1 MIRLARLLVTFNTPI
16 LLVLAN
22 TLIVMTPLWLAAAY
36 NRPGFP
42 PDSYGFS
49 RSERI
54 ELATRVTSWLGSNE
68 GLIVLHE
75 LRLPDGREM
84 FNARELRHLQDVK
97 LLAGQAYR
105 LAILALALFATG
117 LVICLRNG
125 ALHAALQ
132 RGAQLTLFLL
142 FAIVVYSVA
151 SWNQAFTD
159 FHRLFFASGTWYF
172 AYSDTLIRLFPE
184 QFWFDALL
192 FLAGLTAA
200 QAFALILL
208 TNPSPPGWKT
218 LRPLLY
224 WRRRE
229 SGASNFEQAK
239 RP

>member
-54 ELATRVTSWLGSNE
+54 ELATRVTNWLGSDE
-68 GLIVLHE
+68 GLVALSN
-75 LRLPDGREM
+75 LRLPDGQEM
-84 FNARELRHLQDVK
+84 FNGRELRHLWDVK

-105 LAILALALFATG
+105 LAILALALFAAG
-117 LVICLRNG
+117 FEICRRNC
-125 ALHAALQ
+125 ALHVALQ
-132 RGAQLTLFLL
+132 RGAQLTLILL
-142 FAIVVYSVA
+142 IAIVVLAVA
-151 SWNQAFTD
+151 SWDQAFTE
-159 FHRLFFASGTWYF
+159 FHRLLFASGTCYF

-200 QAFALILL
+200 QALALNLL
-208 TNPSPPGWKT
+208 ANPSPPRWKT
-218 LRPLLY
+218 LRHLLY
-224 WRRRE
+224 WRRRD
-229 SGASNFEQAK
+229 SGASNLEQAK